1 MWSDFVFLLVHL
13 FCYLLCLVFSDLH
26 RFVVWK
32 IWGHYYFKCFFC
44 SVFSSMSFWHS
55 SYAYATLLTVS
66 HNSWMFCF
74 VHAFFSFAFQ
84 FGEFLLTYL
93 QVHWFFSWL
102 LALDELIQDILDSV
116 IVFLILAFPFWFFL
130 RVSIH
135 LFALPIC
142 SCRLSHF
149 LLQTLNTLPT
159 FISILSLIPN
169 MCILSESCSGWL
181 LCFFRMFSLA
191 FCQTI

>member
-1 MWSDFVFLLVHL
+1 MILFSCLFICFVIYSAWCSLIFIDLW
-13 FCYLLCLVFSDLH
+13 FGKFGAIIISNASFAQFSLPCPSGIPAMHMLH
-26 RFVVWK
+26 FWQCP
-32 IWGHYYFKCFFC
+32 IILGC
-44 SVFSSMSFWHS
+44 SVLFM
-55 SYAYATLLTVS
+55 L
-66 HNSWMFCF
+66 
-74 VHAFFSFAFQ
+74 FFSFAFQ

-159 FISILSLIPN
+159 FISILSLIPK